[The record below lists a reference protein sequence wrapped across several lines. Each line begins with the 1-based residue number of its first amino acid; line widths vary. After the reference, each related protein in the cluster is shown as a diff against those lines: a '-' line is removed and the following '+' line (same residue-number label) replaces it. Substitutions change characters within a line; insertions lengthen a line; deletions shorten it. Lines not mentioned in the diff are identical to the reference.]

1 MQAPAQQPGA
11 VRVREWPWLGLP
23 QLILALWAAAPTLGS
38 LAELWRRDPGFS
50 HGPLIPL
57 IAGGLLWSRRDH
69 LRRWDAAS
77 GWGFVAMVASALLFV
92 AAVWADIYFL
102 KPLALI
108 AMLAGGVWF
117 LGGGRSAQCSAGA
130 LGFLVFM
137 IPWPT
142 TLTERLAFPLQMTS
156 SAYAAM
162 LGGMLGLPIHRDGI
176 HLHVMPSMDAP
187 PVYSI
192 IVARQCSGLTSL
204 VVLLAMGYL
213 IAYHTPVKLGWRAL
227 LVAAVLPLTL
237 FSNSIRLTL
246 ILAAGGYQSP
256 ALARWV
262 HDHEAPVLVLLCS
275 IGLLGLRQALLVWL
289 NRTPEAEGDSRG
301 EIAPPIST
309 AGA

>member
-1 MQAPAQQPGA
+1 M
-11 VRVREWPWLGLP
+11 
-23 QLILALWAAAPTLGS
+23 ILAVWAAAPTMGS
-38 LAELWRRDPGFS
+38 LAELWRRDPSFS

-57 IAGGLLWSRRDH
+57 IAGGLLWSRREH
-69 LRRWDAAS
+69 LRKWDAAS
-77 GWGFVAMVASALLFV
+77 GWGFAAVVAAALLFV

-108 AMLAGGVWF
+108 GMLGGVVWF
-117 LGGGRSAQCSAGA
+117 LGGGRTAQCAAGA

-176 HLHVMPSMDAP
+176 HLHVMPSLHAP

-192 IVARQCSGLTSL
+192 IVARQCSGLTSM

-256 ALARWV
+256 ELAKWV

-275 IGLLGLRQALLVWL
+275 VGLLGLRQALLAWL
-289 NRTPEAEGDSRG
+289 NRTPDEEGDPRG

>member
-1 MQAPAQQPGA
+1 MGIAP
-11 VRVREWPWLGLP
+11 
-23 QLILALWAAAPTLGS
+23 LALAIWAAAPTLGS
-38 LAELWRRDPGFS
+38 LADLWRRDPSFS

-57 IAGGLLWSRRDH
+57 IAGSLLWSRRDR
-69 LRRWDAAS
+69 LRSWDAAS
-77 GWGFVAMVASALLFV
+77 GWGFAAVALTALLFL

-108 AMLAGGVWF
+108 GMLAGVVWF
-117 LGGGRSAQCSAGA
+117 LGGSRAVLCAAGA

-176 HLHVMPSMDAP
+176 HLHVMPSMHAP
-187 PVYSI
+187 PIYSI

-213 IAYHTPVKLGWRAL
+213 IAYHTPVKLGWRVL

-246 ILAAGGYQSP
+246 ILAAGGYQSA

-275 IGLLGLRQALLVWL
+275 IGLLGLRQALLAWL
-289 NRTPEAEGDSRG
+289 NRMPEEEGGPRG
-301 EIAPPIST
+301 EIAAPIPT
-309 AGA
+309 VGA